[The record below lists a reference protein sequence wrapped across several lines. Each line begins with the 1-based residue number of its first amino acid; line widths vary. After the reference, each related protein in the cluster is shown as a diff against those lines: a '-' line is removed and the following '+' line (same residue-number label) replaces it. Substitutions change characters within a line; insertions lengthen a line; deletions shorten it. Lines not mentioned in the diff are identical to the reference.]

1 MSCGMLSRWRQSAE
15 QFAGAVKAD
24 YASVQANR
32 KKYHQEEVSPLR
44 LPVDLLRKVGFQ
56 TMFGVRC
63 MQAAKDAR
71 LPLLPAVLSRLLR
84 HAYGV
89 EIHWDAHI
97 APGISVVH
105 GNGLV
110 ISHAATIGEGCILFH
125 NVTLG
130 EGLDAKTRQR
140 GAPTLERNVH
150 IGPGATLL
158 GPIVVGE
165 GTKIMAGAVL
175 DRSVPA
181 HSLVTPHKAL
191 VSARKGAAGAQ
202 AAAAEEEGE

>member
-1 MSCGMLSRWRQSAE
+1 MLTRWRHSAE
-15 QFAGAVKAD
+15 QFATAVKAD

-32 KKYHQEEVSPLR
+32 KKYHQQEISSWR

-56 TMFGVRC
+56 TVFGVRL
-63 MQAAKDAR
+63 MQAARDAR

-89 EIHWDAHI
+89 EIHWDAQI
-97 APGISVVH
+97 APGISLVH

-110 ISHAATIGEGCILFH
+110 ISHAATVGSGCILFH

-130 EGLDAKTRQR
+130 EGLDAKTRAR
-140 GAPTLERNVH
+140 GAPTLEDNVH

-158 GPIVVGE
+158 GPITVGE
-165 GTKIMAGAVL
+165 GSKIMAGAVL
-175 DRSVPA
+175 DQSVPK
-181 HSLVTPHKAL
+181 HSLVTPHKAQIA
-191 VSARKGAAGAQ
+191 ARASRAKAQ
-202 AAAAEEEGE
+202 ASVVAEEDG